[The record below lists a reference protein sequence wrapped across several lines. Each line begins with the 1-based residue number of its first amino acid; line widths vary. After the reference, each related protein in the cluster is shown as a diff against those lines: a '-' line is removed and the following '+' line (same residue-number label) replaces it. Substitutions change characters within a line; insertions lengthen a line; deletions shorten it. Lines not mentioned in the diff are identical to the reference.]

1 MPTPSPT
8 PAPSHAPRCT
18 GEPTGAQIVA
28 KAQESDAVPT
38 GTLTVSAGPYCSGL
52 WSFTTIGK
60 AGAEPLSV
68 VATGK
73 GEALELVTLGTD
85 VCNPRVK
92 AEAPVGIRV
101 LACGY

>member
-1 MPTPSPT
+1 M
-8 PAPSHAPRCT
+8 
-18 GEPTGAQIVA
+18 
-28 KAQESDAVPT
+28 KESDAVPG
-38 GTLTVSAGPYCSGL
+38 GTLTVSAGPYCSGT
-52 WSFTTIGK
+52 WNFTTIGK

-68 VATGK
+68 IATGK
-73 GEALELVTLGTD
+73 GATLEIVTLGTD